1 MRAQRLK
8 SDRADGPGKV
18 PAESIFPSSGSMG
31 ALSFPAGAP
40 REAHAEVMVRLLKVL
55 PFTLLRAFRR
65 SWMRTDALLT
75 LAHPCLRVVG
85 FFPPIWKF
93 YLDYW
98 CFYQLMVVY
107 FMMLPNLIQIFLEF
121 CSPKVI
127 KDYEEKKKA
136 FSFFR
141 YTPRSQYASY
151 YEKQRIAFSVF
162 WQNLAKSLFSLLS
175 LYHMLKN
182 LCLSTD
188 CWST

>member
-65 SWMRTDALLT
+65 SWMRTDTLLT
-75 LAHPCLRVVG
+75 LGHPCLWLFG
-85 FFPPIWKF
+85 SPPPPHTHIWKF

-107 FMMLPNLIQIFLEF
+107 FRMLPNLIQIFFEF

-127 KDYEEKKKA
+127 KDYEGGK
-136 FSFFR
+136 SF
-141 YTPRSQYASY
+141 
-151 YEKQRIAFSVF
+151 
-162 WQNLAKSLFSLLS
+162 LFLVLDT
-175 LYHMLKN
+175 HPDHNMPPTMRNKE
-182 LCLSTD
+182 
-188 CWST
+188 